1 MVQLA
6 MNGFVAGDLRAIES
20 RAQPVD
26 LIIDFTA
33 AFIQRVSQRRI
44 HAPQLLLQLIKLL
57 AERLRSVLKRRRCLP
72 AKVVCHHARRDKVSA
87 PEEILKT
94 NPVALQRSPRMLF
107 YKRQAGARQ
116 NRSCGTIKNSVDLG
130 GLRKVSDLC
139 RAAVVSNRRQQIVL
153 HHGAQSYVWAEASG
167 LALRPA
173 GEFLRGVGIVLIRA
187 FGLILTGIVPGQRM
201 TRPSLIMQE
210 QRERVF

>member
-116 NRSCGTIKNSVDLG
+116 NRSCGTIKNSIDLG

-153 HHGAQSYVWAEASG
+153 HDGAQSYVWTEAIG
-167 LALRPA
+167 FALRPIGEIA
-173 GEFLRGVGIVLIRA
+173 GAVCVLLFRA
-187 FGLILTGIVPGQRM
+187 LGLILTGIVPGQRLAG
-201 TRPSLIMQE
+201 TLLIVQE
-210 QRERVF
+210 KRK